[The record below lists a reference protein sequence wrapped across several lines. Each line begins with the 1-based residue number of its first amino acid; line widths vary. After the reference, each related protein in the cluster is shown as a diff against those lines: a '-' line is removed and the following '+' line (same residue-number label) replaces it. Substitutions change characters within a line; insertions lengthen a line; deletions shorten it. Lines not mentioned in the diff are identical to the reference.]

1 MGPGSF
7 EVRHS
12 TDLIVI
18 TVLLGKM
25 VGLRGPYTCSLI
37 TVDPSTGHHACIF
50 SAPVELDLDIT
61 LVTSVSDSVTD

>member
-7 EVRHS
+7 KVRDS

-25 VGLRGPYTCSLI
+25 AGLRGPYTNSLI

-50 SAPVELDLDIT
+50 SSPVELDLDIT